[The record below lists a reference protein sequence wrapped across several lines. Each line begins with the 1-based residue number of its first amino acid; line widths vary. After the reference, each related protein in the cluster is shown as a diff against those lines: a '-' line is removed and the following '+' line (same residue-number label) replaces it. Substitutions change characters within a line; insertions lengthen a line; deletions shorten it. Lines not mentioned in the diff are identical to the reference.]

1 MHYAMIMFLMLI
13 ALPAAAMEAP
23 AEPVILIE
31 PAEVGPGEIA
41 VVTVQGAKGA
51 VTGTLDEKNV
61 YFSPSRESWK
71 AVVGIDLNSAPGQYE
86 IVFSLGGKSYSR
98 VLTVV
103 KKEYEVQRL
112 TLPKDMVV
120 LSPENAARVEKEQKR
135 VSAIWPGETE
145 KLWNGDFTNPRE
157 GKIGSRFGL
166 RRIINKIPKSSH
178 SGVDVSAD
186 EGAEVRA
193 PNSGSVIFVDEL
205 FYSGISVIVD
215 HGQGIYTMFF
225 HLSKSLVT
233 PGQKVARGEVIALV
247 GSTGRSTGPHLHWG
261 VRMQGA
267 RVDPLKLLELK
278 LD

>member
-1 MHYAMIMFLMLI
+1 MRYAVILILVLI
-13 ALPAAAMEAP
+13 ARPAAAMEAP

-31 PAEVGPGEIA
+31 PAEVGQGEIA
-41 VVTVQGAKGA
+41 VVTVQGANGA
-51 VTGTLDEKNV
+51 VSGSIDEENV
-61 YFSPSRESWK
+61 YFFPSKDSWK
-71 AVVGIDLNSAPGQYE
+71 AVVGIDLYTAPGEYE
-86 IVFSLGGKSYSR
+86 LALSLDGRPVSR

-103 KKEYEVQRL
+103 KKRYDVQRL
-112 TLPKDMVV
+112 TLPRDMVV
-120 LSPENAARVEKEQKR
+120 LSPENAARVEREQKLI
-135 VSAIWPGETE
+135 SAIWPGETE
-145 KLWNGDFTNPRE
+145 KLWNGDFMNPRE

-178 SGVDVSAD
+178 SGMDVSAD

-193 PNSGSVIFVDEL
+193 PNSGVAVLVDEL
-205 FYSGISVIVD
+205 FYSGISVILD
-215 HGQGIYTMFF
+215 HGQGVYTMFF

-233 PGQKVARGEVIALV
+233 PGQKVAKGEVIGLV